1 MDIWICLVWLKIEY
15 DMWWLLE
22 TRGDDEGQY
31 NVFFF
36 CMRWLGLGIMEARES
51 FFFFFSIFSISF
63 FLSSLL
69 NIPLSFMCV

>member
-36 CMRWLGLGIMEARES
+36 CMWWLGLGITEARES
-51 FFFFFSIFSISF
+51 FFFYLFFFYF
-63 FLSSLL
+63 FFILF
-69 NIPLSFMCV
+69 PKHPPFF